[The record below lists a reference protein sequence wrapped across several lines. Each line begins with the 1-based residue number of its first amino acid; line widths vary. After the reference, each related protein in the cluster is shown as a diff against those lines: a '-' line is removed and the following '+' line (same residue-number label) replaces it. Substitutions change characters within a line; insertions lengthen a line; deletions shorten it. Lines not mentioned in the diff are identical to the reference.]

1 MKQQLKKNV
10 IRFLALWLALPGL
23 SWSFDYTYGYTGNA
37 ALWGNSWDMSSGV
50 LGVNASNGMDVLG
63 VIYQYTAVKDKAD
76 DFVVTVGNEDLDG
89 NYLWEDTEDWSNK
102 YGMRIRKVVTL
113 PYLPIAKFG
122 KGKIATTG
130 TGTIEDANVIYMY
143 RFDAC
148 FDPQSD
154 PSCAGYVKPIPVVP
168 KIIIYDALEDDNV
181 KDATEETDRELIEE
195 SEEETNEGEEKDEDD
210 MRLEMALASS
220 TNALTIANEL
230 TQGSVVRAMNTA
242 TNITNYYVADI
253 SGGAYKDATPLEGGT
268 IVDNKN
274 AFKSLSQDNLMNEM
288 IGEQYK

>member
-1 MKQQLKKNV
+1 V

-23 SWSFDYTYGYTGNA
+23 SWSFDYTYGYTANA
-37 ALWGNSWDMSSGV
+37 ALLGNSWDMTSKV
-50 LGVNASNGMDVLG
+50 LGMNAVGGMDVTG
-63 VIYQYTAVKDKAD
+63 VIYQYTAVKDKED
-76 DFVVTVGNEDLDG
+76 DFVVIVGNEDKDG
-89 NYLWEDTEDWSNK
+89 GWLWKDTEDWSNK

-113 PYLPIAKFG
+113 PYLPIGKFG

-242 TNITNYYVADI
+242 TNINNYYVADI
-253 SGGAYKDATPLEGGT
+253 SGGAYKDSTPLQGGT

-274 AFKSLSQDNLMNEM
+274 AFRSLAQDNLMNEM

>member
-1 MKQQLKKNV
+1 MIK
-10 IRFLALWLALPGL
+10 FLALWLALPGL

-37 ALWGNSWDMSSGV
+37 AFWGNSWDMSSGV
-50 LGVNASNGMDVLG
+50 LGVNAANGMDILG

-76 DFVVTVGNEDLDG
+76 DFIVTVGNEDLDG
-89 NYLWEDTEDWSNK
+89 NYLWEDTEVWSNK

-154 PSCAGYVKPIPVVP
+154 PSCAGYVKPMPKVP
-168 KIIIYDALEDDNV
+168 EIIIYDALEDDNV
-181 KDATEETDRELIEE
+181 KDATEETDRDLIEE
-195 SEEETNEGEEKDEDD
+195 SEEETNEGEEKEEDD

-220 TNALTIANEL
+220 TNALTIANAV

-253 SGGAYKDATPLEGGT
+253 SGGAYKDSTPLQGGT

-274 AFKSLSQDNLMNEM
+274 AFRSLAQDNLMNEM

>member
-1 MKQQLKKNV
+1 
-10 IRFLALWLALPGL
+10 LPGL
-23 SWSFDYTYGYTGNA
+23 SWSFSYTYGYTSNA
-37 ALWGNSWDMSSGV
+37 ALLGNSWDMTSKV
-50 LGVNASNGMDVLG
+50 LGMNAVGGMDVTG
-63 VIYQYTAVKDKAD
+63 VIYQYTAVKDKND
-76 DFVVTVGNEDLDG
+76 NFVVTVGNEDLDG
-89 NYLWEDTEDWSNK
+89 NYLWKDTEDWSGK
-102 YGMRIRKVVTL
+102 YGMKIRKL
-113 PYLPIAKFG
+113 IPLAYLPIAKFG

-130 TGTIEDANVIYMY
+130 TGSVEDANVIYMY

-154 PSCAGYVKPIPVVP
+154 PSCPGYVKPIPVVP

-181 KDATEETDRELIEE
+181 KDATKETDRDL
-195 SEEETNEGEEKDEDD
+195 SEETETEEVNEDEEKDEDD

-230 TQGSVVRAMNTA
+230 TQGSVVRTMNTA

-253 SGGAYKDATPLEGGT
+253 SGGAYKDSTPLQGGT

-274 AFKSLSQDNLMNEM
+274 AFRSLAQDNLMNEM

>member
-1 MKQQLKKNV
+1 V

-23 SWSFDYTYGYTGNA
+23 SYSFDYTYGYTGNA
-37 ALWGNSWDMSSGV
+37 AFWGNSWDMSSGV
-50 LGVNASNGMDVLG
+50 LGVNAANGMDILG

-76 DFVVTVGNEDLDG
+76 DFIVTVGNEDLDG
-89 NYLWEDTEDWSNK
+89 NYLWEDTEVWSNK

-130 TGTIEDANVIYMY
+130 TGTVEDANVIYMY

-154 PSCAGYVKPIPVVP
+154 PSCAGYVKPMPKVP
-168 KIIIYDALEDDNV
+168 EIIIYDALEDDNV
-181 KDATEETDRELIEE
+181 KDATKETDRDLIEE
-195 SEEETNEGEEKDEDD
+195 SEEETNEGEEKEEDD

-220 TNALTIANEL
+220 TNALTIANAV

>member
-1 MKQQLKKNV
+1 V
-10 IRFLALWLALPGL
+10 IRFLVLWLALPGL
-23 SWSFDYTYGYTGNA
+23 SWSFSYTYGYTANA
-37 ALWGNSWDMSSGV
+37 ALWGNSWDMTSKV
-50 LGVNASNGMDVLG
+50 LGMNAVGGMDVTG
-63 VIYQYTAVKDKAD
+63 VIYQYTAVKDKED
-76 DFVVTVGNEDLDG
+76 DFVVIVGNEDKDG
-89 NYLWEDTEDWSNK
+89 GWLWKDTEDWSNK
-102 YGMRIRKVVTL
+102 YGMRIRKVVML

-130 TGTIEDANVIYMY
+130 TGSVEDANVIYMY

-168 KIIIYDALEDDNV
+168 KIIIYDALEDENV

-195 SEEETNEGEEKDEDD
+195 SEEETNEGEEKEEDD

-220 TNALTIANEL
+220 TNALTIANAV

-253 SGGAYKDATPLEGGT
+253 SGGAYNDATPLEGGT

-274 AFKSLSQDNLMNEM
+274 AFRSLSQDNLMNEM

>member
-1 MKQQLKKNV
+1 MIK
-10 IRFLALWLALPGL
+10 FLALWLALPGL
-23 SWSFDYTYGYTGNA
+23 SWSFDYTYGYTANA
-37 ALWGNSWDMSSGV
+37 ALLGNSWDMTSKV
-50 LGVNASNGMDVLG
+50 LGMNAVGGMDVTG
-63 VIYQYTAVKDKAD
+63 VIYQYTAVKNKED
-76 DFVVTVGNEDLDG
+76 DFVVTVGNEDKDG
-89 NYLWEDTEDWSNK
+89 NYLWKDTENWSNK

-242 TNITNYYVADI
+242 TNINNYYVANI
-253 SGGAYKDATPLEGGT
+253 SGGAYKDSTPLQGGT

-274 AFKSLSQDNLMNEM
+274 AFRSLAQDNLMNEM

>member
-1 MKQQLKKNV
+1 
-10 IRFLALWLALPGL
+10 
-23 SWSFDYTYGYTGNA
+23 
-37 ALWGNSWDMSSGV
+37 MSSGV
-50 LGVNASNGMDVLG
+50 LGVNASNGMDILG

-89 NYLWEDTEDWSNK
+89 NYLWKDTEDWSNK

-154 PSCAGYVKPIPVVP
+154 PSCAGYVKPIPKVP

-181 KDATEETDRELIEE
+181 KDATKETDRELLEE
-195 SEEETNEGEEKDEDD
+195 TEEEINEDEEKDEDD

-220 TNALTIANEL
+220 TNALTIANAV

-253 SGGAYKDATPLEGGT
+253 SGGAYNDATPLDGGT
-268 IVDNKN
+268 IVDNRN
-274 AFKSLSQDNLMNEM
+274 AFRSLAQDTLMNEM

>member
-1 MKQQLKKNV
+1 M
-10 IRFLALWLALPGL
+10 PGL

-50 LGVNASNGMDVLG
+50 LGVNASNGMDILG

-130 TGTIEDANVIYMY
+130 TGDIEDANVIYMY

-154 PSCAGYVKPIPVVP
+154 PSCAGYVKPLPKVP
-168 KIIIYDALEDDNV
+168 EIIIYDALEDDNV

-242 TNITNYYVADI
+242 TNITDYYVADI
-253 SGGAYKDATPLEGGT
+253 SGGAYNDATPLEGGT
-268 IVDNKN
+268 IVDNKKV
-274 AFKSLSQDNLMNEM
+274 FKNLTQDKLHNQMVE
-288 IGEQYK
+288 EQYK

>member
-1 MKQQLKKNV
+1 V
-10 IRFLALWLALPGL
+10 IKFLALWLALPGL
-23 SWSFDYTYGYTGNA
+23 SYSFDYTYGYTGNA

-50 LGVNASNGMDVLG
+50 LGVNASNGMDILG

-130 TGTIEDANVIYMY
+130 TGTVEDANVIYMY

-154 PSCAGYVKPIPVVP
+154 PSCAGYVKPMPKVP
-168 KIIIYDALEDDNV
+168 EIIIYDALEDDNV
-181 KDATEETDRELIEE
+181 KDATEETDRDLIEE

-242 TNITNYYVADI
+242 TNITDYYVADI
-253 SGGAYKDATPLEGGT
+253 SGGAYNDATPLEGGT
-268 IVDNKN
+268 IVDNKKV
-274 AFKSLSQDNLMNEM
+274 FKNLTQDKLHNQMVE
-288 IGEQYK
+288 EQYK

>member
-1 MKQQLKKNV
+1 M

-23 SWSFDYTYGYTGNA
+23 SYSFDYTYGYTGNA

-50 LGVNASNGMDVLG
+50 LGVNASNGMDILG

-76 DFVVTVGNEDLDG
+76 DFIVTVGNEDLDG
-89 NYLWEDTEDWSNK
+89 NYLWEDTEVWSNK

-130 TGTIEDANVIYMY
+130 TGTVEDANVIYMY

-154 PSCAGYVKPIPVVP
+154 PSCAGYVKPMPKVP
-168 KIIIYDALEDDNV
+168 EIIIYDALEDDNV
-181 KDATEETDRELIEE
+181 KDATEETDRDLIEE
-195 SEEETNEGEEKDEDD
+195 SEEETNEGEEKEEDD

>member
-1 MKQQLKKNV
+1 M

-23 SWSFDYTYGYTGNA
+23 SWSFDYTYGYTANA
-37 ALWGNSWDMSSGV
+37 ALLGNSWDMTSKV
-50 LGVNASNGMDVLG
+50 LGMNAVGGMDVTG
-63 VIYQYTAVKDKAD
+63 VIYQYTAVKNKEDN
-76 DFVVTVGNEDLDG
+76 FVVTVGNEDKDG
-89 NYLWEDTEDWSNK
+89 NYLWKDTEDWSNK

-220 TNALTIANEL
+220 TNALTIANAV

-253 SGGAYKDATPLEGGT
+253 SGGAYNDATPLEGGT

>member
-1 MKQQLKKNV
+1 
-10 IRFLALWLALPGL
+10 
-23 SWSFDYTYGYTGNA
+23 
-37 ALWGNSWDMSSGV
+37 MSSGV
-50 LGVNASNGMDVLG
+50 LGVNASNGMDILG

-154 PSCAGYVKPIPVVP
+154 PSCAGYVKPIPKVP

-181 KDATEETDRELIEE
+181 KDATKETDRELLEE
-195 SEEETNEGEEKDEDD
+195 TEEEINEDEEKDEDD

-253 SGGAYKDATPLEGGT
+253 SGGAYNDATPLEGGT

>member
-1 MKQQLKKNV
+1 MIK
-10 IRFLALWLALPGL
+10 FLALWLALPGL
-23 SWSFDYTYGYTGNA
+23 SYSFDYTYGYTGNA

-50 LGVNASNGMDVLG
+50 LGVNASNGMDILG

-130 TGTIEDANVIYMY
+130 TGTVEDANVIYMY

-154 PSCAGYVKPIPVVP
+154 PSCAGYVKPLPKVP
-168 KIIIYDALEDDNV
+168 EIIIYDALEDDNV
-181 KDATEETDRELIEE
+181 KDATEETDRDLIEE

-242 TNITNYYVADI
+242 TNITDYYVADI
-253 SGGAYKDATPLEGGT
+253 SGGAYNDATPLEGGT
-268 IVDNKN
+268 IVDNKKV
-274 AFKSLSQDNLMNEM
+274 FKNLTQDKLHNQMVE
-288 IGEQYK
+288 EQYK

>member
-1 MKQQLKKNV
+1 M
-10 IRFLALWLALPGL
+10 IRFLALWLVLPGL

-154 PSCAGYVKPIPVVP
+154 PSCAGYVKPIPKVP

-181 KDATEETDRELIEE
+181 KDATKETDRELLEE
-195 SEEETNEGEEKDEDD
+195 TEEEINEDEEKDEDD

-220 TNALTIANEL
+220 TNALTIANAV

-253 SGGAYKDATPLEGGT
+253 SGGAYNDATPLEGGT
-268 IVDNKN
+268 IVDNKIV
-274 AFKSLSQDNLMNEM
+274 FKNLTQDKLHNQMVE
-288 IGEQYK
+288 EQYK

>member
-1 MKQQLKKNV
+1 MIK
-10 IRFLALWLALPGL
+10 FLALWLALPGL

-50 LGVNASNGMDVLG
+50 LGVNASNGMDILG

-130 TGTIEDANVIYMY
+130 TGTVEDANVIYMY

-154 PSCAGYVKPIPVVP
+154 PSCAGYVKPLPKVP
-168 KIIIYDALEDDNV
+168 EIIIYDALEDDNV
-181 KDATEETDRELIEE
+181 KDATEETDRDLIEE

-242 TNITNYYVADI
+242 TNITDYYVADI
-253 SGGAYKDATPLEGGT
+253 SGGAYNDATPLEGGT
-268 IVDNKN
+268 IVDNKKV
-274 AFKSLSQDNLMNEM
+274 FKNLTQDKLHNQMVE
-288 IGEQYK
+288 EQYK

>member
-1 MKQQLKKNV
+1 V

-23 SWSFDYTYGYTGNA
+23 SWSFSYTYGYTANA
-37 ALWGNSWDMSSGV
+37 ALWGNSWDMTSKV
-50 LGVNASNGMDVLG
+50 LGMNAVGGMDVTG
-63 VIYQYTAVKDKAD
+63 VIYQYTAVKDKED
-76 DFVVTVGNEDLDG
+76 DFVVIVGNEDKDG
-89 NYLWEDTEDWSNK
+89 GWLWKDTEDWSNK

-181 KDATEETDRELIEE
+181 KDATKETDRELLEE
-195 SEEETNEGEEKDEDD
+195 TEEEINEDEEKDEDD

-220 TNALTIANEL
+220 TNALTIANAV

>member
-37 ALWGNSWDMSSGV
+37 ALWGNSWNMSSGV

-122 KGKIATTG
+122 QGKIATTG

-154 PSCAGYVKPIPVVP
+154 PSCAGYVKPMPKVP
-168 KIIIYDALEDDNV
+168 EIIIYDALEDDNV
-181 KDATEETDRELIEE
+181 KDATEETDRDLIEE

-220 TNALTIANEL
+220 TNALTIANAV

>member
-1 MKQQLKKNV
+1 M

-23 SWSFDYTYGYTGNA
+23 SYSFDYTYGYTGNA

-50 LGVNASNGMDVLG
+50 LGVNASNGMDILG

-76 DFVVTVGNEDLDG
+76 DFVVTVGNEDLNG

-154 PSCAGYVKPIPVVP
+154 PSCAGYVKPMPKVP
-168 KIIIYDALEDDNV
+168 EIIIYDALEDDNV
-181 KDATEETDRELIEE
+181 KDATEETDRDLI
-195 SEEETNEGEEKDEDD
+195 
-210 MRLEMALASS
+210 
-220 TNALTIANEL
+220 
-230 TQGSVVRAMNTA
+230 
-242 TNITNYYVADI
+242 
-253 SGGAYKDATPLEGGT
+253 
-268 IVDNKN
+268 
-274 AFKSLSQDNLMNEM
+274 
-288 IGEQYK
+288 

>member
-1 MKQQLKKNV
+1 M

-23 SWSFDYTYGYTGNA
+23 SYSFDYTYGYTGNA
-37 ALWGNSWDMSSGV
+37 AFWGNSWDMSSGV
-50 LGVNASNGMDVLG
+50 LGVNAANGMDILG

-76 DFVVTVGNEDLDG
+76 DFIVTVGNEDLDG
-89 NYLWEDTEDWSNK
+89 NYLWEDTEVWSNK

-130 TGTIEDANVIYMY
+130 TGTVEDANVIYMY

-154 PSCAGYVKPIPVVP
+154 PSCAGYVKPMPKVP
-168 KIIIYDALEDDNV
+168 EIIIYDALEDDNV
-181 KDATEETDRELIEE
+181 KDATKETDRDLIEE
-195 SEEETNEGEEKDEDD
+195 SEEETNEGEEKEEDD

-220 TNALTIANEL
+220 TNALTIANAV

-253 SGGAYKDATPLEGGT
+253 SGGAYNDATPLEGGT

>member
-1 MKQQLKKNV
+1 MKLQLKKNV
-10 IRFLALWLALPGL
+10 IRFLALWLAVPGL
-23 SWSFDYTYGYTGNA
+23 SWSFDYTYGYTANA
-37 ALWGNSWDMSSGV
+37 ALWGNSWDMTSKV
-50 LGVNASNGMDVLG
+50 LGMNAVGGMDVTG
-63 VIYQYTAVKDKAD
+63 VIYQYTAVKDKDD
-76 DFVVTVGNEDLDG
+76 DFVVIVGNEDKDG
-89 NYLWEDTEDWSNK
+89 GWLWKDTEDWSNK

-195 SEEETNEGEEKDEDD
+195 SEEETNEGEEKEEDD

-220 TNALTIANEL
+220 TNALTIANAV

>member
-1 MKQQLKKNV
+1 M
-10 IRFLALWLALPGL
+10 PGL
-23 SWSFDYTYGYTGNA
+23 SYSFDYTYGYTGNA
-37 ALWGNSWDMSSGV
+37 AFWGNSWDMSSGV
-50 LGVNASNGMDVLG
+50 LGVNAANGMDILG

-76 DFVVTVGNEDLDG
+76 DFIVTVGNEDLDG
-89 NYLWEDTEDWSNK
+89 NYLWEDTEVWSNK

-130 TGTIEDANVIYMY
+130 TGTVEDANVIYMY

-154 PSCAGYVKPIPVVP
+154 PSCAGYVKPMPKVP
-168 KIIIYDALEDDNV
+168 EIIIYDALEDDNV
-181 KDATEETDRELIEE
+181 KDATKETDRDLIEE
-195 SEEETNEGEEKDEDD
+195 SEEETNEGEEKEEDD

-220 TNALTIANEL
+220 TNALTIANAV

>member
-1 MKQQLKKNV
+1 MKEQLKRNV

-23 SWSFDYTYGYTGNA
+23 SYSFDYTYGYTGNA
-37 ALWGNSWDMSSGV
+37 AFWGNSWDMSSGV
-50 LGVNASNGMDVLG
+50 LGVNAANGMDILG

-76 DFVVTVGNEDLDG
+76 DFIVTVGNEDLDG
-89 NYLWEDTEDWSNK
+89 NYLWEDTEVWSNK

-154 PSCAGYVKPIPVVP
+154 PSCAGYVKPMPKVP
-168 KIIIYDALEDDNV
+168 EIIIYDALEDDNV
-181 KDATEETDRELIEE
+181 KDATEETDRDLIEE

-220 TNALTIANEL
+220 TNALTIANAV